1 MKHQKGRIAVDRHP
15 GRIGCSQIAGALG
28 IAEWSREEDVLHVFR
43 GEPVPEP
50 DEATRKRSLIGLL
63 YEDDIAE
70 YAQADLGVKV
80 RRDTFAHWRDDM
92 PELVCHPDRIIK
104 GGYKGVGRVALE
116 IKTASAYGD
125 SWGDEWSDDIPTQYQ
140 LQCVGYVICGVADAV
155 ILAAERN
162 HKVTYYWIHPSQE
175 TVDRVVAALK
185 DWFAKAADPS
195 YMARPRTAEEIAAI
209 YPYPLVDTDMAADM
223 DLYSKV
229 VEWRQLKEDAANA
242 KAAADVIGAQIM
254 DAMQG
259 HRRLMFGGNKVATIV
274 QQKRRTMDTKRA
286 VELHPELEGEDCWK
300 ETTSTFLR

>member
-1 MKHQKGRIAVDRHP
+1 MRYQKGRIAVDKHP

-28 IAEWSREEDVLHVFR
+28 IAEWTKEEDVLHVFR

-50 DEATRKRSLIGLL
+50 SEEARKRMLMGICEEEG
-63 YEDDIAE
+63 IARF
-70 YAQADLGVKV
+70 AQIDLGIKV
-80 RRDTFAHWRDDM
+80 QKDSFAHWREDM
-92 PELVCHPDRIIK
+92 PELICHPDRIIK
-104 GGYKGVGRVALE
+104 GGYKGVRRVALE
-116 IKTASAYGD
+116 VKTGSAFGD
-125 SWGDEWSDDIPTQYQ
+125 GWGEEWTDDLPVQYQ

-155 ILAAERN
+155 LLIAERN
-162 HKVTYYWIHPSQE
+162 HKAYYYWIQPSQE

-195 YMARPRTAEEIAAI
+195 YMARPRTAEEVAAI

-223 DLYSKV
+223 DLYAQV
-229 VEWRQLKEDAANA
+229 IEWRQLKEDAANA

-259 HRRLMFGGNKVATIV
+259 HRCLMFGGNKVATIV